1 MIRNIT
7 FAVLILFAITSCK
20 NQTEKLYIYKEPQKE
35 LLDPTSQWLND
46 EKNFFKKNYD
56 DVLDKFYNQNLKSN
70 NYAKAAKILEIA
82 ANKAN
87 RFQSFSDNLKYKID
101 DFAKK
106 YASQIN
112 NKKDLWFV
120 GVFCGQYYA
129 NKGEFDKAIE
139 NFKLLENIE
148 VNDYYS
154 CNIKASNFMRIAWCN
169 FNLGKQDLAL
179 AYNLKALELLKQT
192 DQKDMLGG
200 VYFYIYPIYLAAK
213 DYKNAEINLNKSI
226 YYYKLNG
233 KKNETNLFIC
243 LYNKIELLEEVNRK
257 KDKQKLIDSVLVA
270 FKKRKIK
277 DPSMK
282 TSLFLLDFSRKLDEN
297 KLEEA
302 TKILNEI
309 RPEIALLNSDYTT
322 ADFNK
327 AEALLEIKKNK
338 SIKDPKKIIQAIS
351 KFKEQNSY
359 QDLINSYQILYQ
371 DALWKKEYKKALEFY
386 SSLQDASDSLG
397 NEQMHNKVIELETKY
412 QTQKKEQ
419 EIKIQ
424 KETISKK
431 NAAIGGLI
439 AALLV
444 VFLGSII
451 YFLRQKQKKLKAEK
465 IQSQKFTKNLL
476 DKTEEERKRIAT
488 DLHDSVSH
496 ELLNLKNV
504 SQQNHQELNSKID
517 LIINDIRTISRNL
530 HPVLFDK
537 IGFQSSVENL
547 VERMQNHHDFMIT
560 TQIEYNDSLPKEDEL
575 QLYRIVQEALSNII
589 KYSNAFAAKVTFIQN
604 QNKYYLEI
612 IDNGQGFDVEETMLQ
627 KDAFG
632 LHNILQRS
640 KAIGGT
646 AQIQSSTKGTKIVVE
661 IQKNEK

>member
-1 MIRNIT
+1 MTRNIIIALLIF
-7 FAVLILFAITSCK
+7 FAMTACK
-20 NQTEKLYIYKEPQKE
+20 NQTDKLYLYKEPKKE
-35 LLDPTSQWLND
+35 ILDPTSEWLND
-46 EKNFFKKNYD
+46 EKNFFNKNYNQ
-56 DVLDKFYNQNLKSN
+56 VLNKFYQENLKAK
-70 NYAKAAKILEIA
+70 NYQKAAKILEIV

-87 RFQSFSDNLKYKID
+87 RFQSFSDDLKYKID
-101 DFAKK
+101 DFTKN

-120 GVFCGQYYA
+120 SVYNGQYYA
-129 NKGEFDKAIE
+129 NKGEFDKAIQI
-139 NFKLLENIE
+139 FKQLENIK
-148 VNDYYS
+148 VTDYES
-154 CNIKASNFMRIAWCN
+154 CIIKASNFMRIAWCN

-179 AYNLKALELLKQT
+179 KYNLKALELLKKT
-192 DQKDMLGG
+192 DRKDLLGG
-200 VYFYIYPIYLAAK
+200 VYFYIYPIYLASK

-226 YYYKLNG
+226 HYYKLNG
-233 KKNETNLFIC
+233 KTNETNLFIC
-243 LYNKIELLEEVNRK
+243 LYNKIELLEEVNKK
-257 KDKQKLIDSVLVA
+257 KDKQKLIDSVLIA
-270 FKKRKIK
+270 FKKRKII

-282 TSLFLLDFSRKLDEN
+282 TSLYLLDFSTKLDEN
-297 KLEEA
+297 KLDAA
-302 TKILNEI
+302 TKILDEI
-309 RPEIALLNSDYTT
+309 RPEITLLNSDYTT

-338 SIKDPKKIIQAIS
+338 SIKDPQKIIQAIP
-351 KFKEQNSY
+351 KFKEESSF
-359 QDLINSYQILYQ
+359 QDLINVYQILYQ
-371 DALWKKEYKKALEFY
+371 DALWKKEYKKALDYYKSYQE
-386 SSLQDASDSLG
+386 ASDSLG

-431 NAAIGGLI
+431 NAAIGSLI
-439 AALLV
+439 ATLIVL
-444 VFLGSII
+444 FLGAII
-451 YFLRQKQKKLKAEK
+451 YFLKQKQKKLKAEK

-504 SQQNHQELNSKID
+504 TEQNHEELNSKID
-517 LIINDIRTISRNL
+517 IIINDIRTISRNL

-537 IGFQSSVENL
+537 IGFRSSVENL

-560 TQIEYNDSLPKEDEL
+560 THIEYHDSLPKENEL

-589 KYSNAFAAKVTFIQN
+589 KYSNAFAAKVTFTED

-612 IDNGQGFDVEETMLQ
+612 IDNGQGFDVEETLLK

-632 LHNILQRS
+632 LHNIVQRS
-640 KAIGGT
+640 KAIGGI
-646 AQIQSSTKGTKIVVE
+646 ANIHSNTKGTKIVVE
-661 IQKNEK
+661 IQKK

>member
-1 MIRNIT
+1 MTRNIIVALLIF
-7 FAVLILFAITSCK
+7 FAMTACK
-20 NQTEKLYIYKEPQKE
+20 NQTDKLYLYKEPKKE
-35 LLDPTSQWLND
+35 ILDPTSEWLND
-46 EKNFFKKNYD
+46 EKNFFNKNYNQ
-56 DVLDKFYNQNLKSN
+56 VLNKFYQENLKAK
-70 NYAKAAKILEIA
+70 NYQKAAKILEIV

-87 RFQSFSDNLKYKID
+87 RFQSFSDDLKYKID
-101 DFAKK
+101 DFTKN

-120 GVFCGQYYA
+120 NVYNGQYYA
-129 NKGEFDKAIE
+129 NKGEFDKAIQI
-139 NFKLLENIE
+139 FKQLENIK
-148 VNDYYS
+148 VTDYES
-154 CNIKASNFMRIAWCN
+154 CIIKASNFMRIAWCN

-179 AYNLKALELLKQT
+179 KYNLKALELLKKT
-192 DQKDMLGG
+192 DRKDLLGG
-200 VYFYIYPIYLAAK
+200 VYFYIYPIYLASK

-226 YYYKLNG
+226 HYYKLNG
-233 KKNETNLFIC
+233 KTNETNLFIC
-243 LYNKIELLEEVNRK
+243 LYNKIELLEEVNKK
-257 KDKQKLIDSVLVA
+257 KDKQKLIDSVLIA
-270 FKKRKIK
+270 FKKRKII

-282 TSLFLLDFSRKLDEN
+282 TSLYLLDFSTKLDEN
-297 KLEEA
+297 KLDAA
-302 TKILNEI
+302 TKILDEI
-309 RPEIALLNSDYTT
+309 RPEITLLNSDYTT

-338 SIKDPKKIIQAIS
+338 SIKDPQKIIQAIP
-351 KFKEQNSY
+351 KFKEESSF
-359 QDLINSYQILYQ
+359 QDLINVYQILYQ
-371 DALWKKEYKKALEFY
+371 DALWKKEYKKALDYYKSYQE
-386 SSLQDASDSLG
+386 ASDSLG

-431 NAAIGGLI
+431 NAAIGSLI
-439 AALLV
+439 ATLIVL
-444 VFLGSII
+444 FLGAII
-451 YFLRQKQKKLKAEK
+451 YFLKQKQKKLKAEK

-504 SQQNHQELNSKID
+504 TEQNHEELNSKID
-517 LIINDIRTISRNL
+517 IIINDIRTISRNL

-537 IGFQSSVENL
+537 IGFRSSVENL

-560 TQIEYNDSLPKEDEL
+560 THIEYHDSLPKENEL

-589 KYSNAFAAKVTFIQN
+589 KYSNAFAAKVTFTED

-612 IDNGQGFDVEETMLQ
+612 IDNGQGFDVEETLLK

-632 LHNILQRS
+632 LHNIVQRS
-640 KAIGGT
+640 KAIGGI
-646 AQIQSSTKGTKIVVE
+646 ANIHSNTKGTKIVVE
-661 IQKNEK
+661 IQKK

>member
-1 MIRNIT
+1 MTRNIIVALLIF
-7 FAVLILFAITSCK
+7 FAMTACK
-20 NQTEKLYIYKEPQKE
+20 NQTDKLYLYKEPKKE
-35 LLDPTSQWLND
+35 ILDPTSEWLND
-46 EKNFFKKNYD
+46 EKNFFNKNYNQ
-56 DVLDKFYNQNLKSN
+56 VLHKFYQENLKVK
-70 NYAKAAKILEIA
+70 NYQKAAKILEIV

-87 RFQSFSDNLKYKID
+87 RFQSFSDDLKYKID
-101 DFAKK
+101 DFTKN

-120 GVFCGQYYA
+120 SVYNGQYYA
-129 NKGEFDKAIE
+129 NKGEFDKAIQI
-139 NFKLLENIE
+139 FKQLENIK
-148 VNDYYS
+148 VTDYES
-154 CNIKASNFMRIAWCN
+154 CIIKASNFMRIAWCN

-179 AYNLKALELLKQT
+179 KYNLKALELLKKT
-192 DQKDMLGG
+192 DRKDLLGG
-200 VYFYIYPIYLAAK
+200 VYFYIYPIYLASK

-226 YYYKLNG
+226 HYYKLNG
-233 KKNETNLFIC
+233 KTNETNLFIC
-243 LYNKIELLEEVNRK
+243 LYNKIELLEEVNKK
-257 KDKQKLIDSVLVA
+257 KDKQKLIDSVLIA
-270 FKKRKIK
+270 FKKRKII

-282 TSLFLLDFSRKLDEN
+282 TSLYLLDFSTKLDEN
-297 KLEEA
+297 KLDAA
-302 TKILNEI
+302 TKILDEI
-309 RPEIALLNSDYTT
+309 RPEITLLNSNYTT

-338 SIKDPKKIIQAIS
+338 SIKDPQKIIQAIP
-351 KFKEQNSY
+351 KFKEESSF
-359 QDLINSYQILYQ
+359 QDLINVYQILYQ
-371 DALWKKEYKKALEFY
+371 DALWKKEYKKALDYYKSYQE
-386 SSLQDASDSLG
+386 ASDSLG

-431 NAAIGGLI
+431 NAAIGSLI
-439 AALLV
+439 ATLIVL
-444 VFLGSII
+444 FLGAII
-451 YFLRQKQKKLKAEK
+451 YFLKQKQKKLKAEK

-504 SQQNHQELNSKID
+504 TEQNHEELNSKID
-517 LIINDIRTISRNL
+517 IIINDIRTISRNL

-537 IGFQSSVENL
+537 IGFRSSVENL

-560 TQIEYNDSLPKEDEL
+560 THIEYHDSLPKENEL

-589 KYSNAFAAKVTFIQN
+589 KYSNAFAAKVTFTED

-612 IDNGQGFDVEETMLQ
+612 IDNGQGFDVEETLLK

-632 LHNILQRS
+632 LHNIVQRS
-640 KAIGGT
+640 KAIGGI
-646 AQIQSSTKGTKIVVE
+646 ANIHSNTKGTKIVVE
-661 IQKNEK
+661 IQKK

>member
-1 MIRNIT
+1 MTRNIIIALLIF
-7 FAVLILFAITSCK
+7 FAMTACK
-20 NQTEKLYIYKEPQKE
+20 NQTDKLYLYKEPKKE
-35 LLDPTSQWLND
+35 ILDPTSEWLND
-46 EKNFFKKNYD
+46 EKNFFNKNYNQ
-56 DVLDKFYNQNLKSN
+56 VLNKFYQENLKAK
-70 NYAKAAKILEIA
+70 NYQKAAKILEIV

-87 RFQSFSDNLKYKID
+87 RFQSFSDDLKYKID
-101 DFAKK
+101 DFTKN

-120 GVFCGQYYA
+120 NVYNGQYYA
-129 NKGEFDKAIE
+129 NKGEFDKAIQI
-139 NFKLLENIE
+139 FKQLENIK
-148 VNDYYS
+148 VTDYES
-154 CNIKASNFMRIAWCN
+154 CIIKASNFMRIAWCN

-179 AYNLKALELLKQT
+179 KYNLKALELLKKT
-192 DQKDMLGG
+192 DRKDLLGG
-200 VYFYIYPIYLAAK
+200 VYFYIYPIYLASK

-226 YYYKLNG
+226 HYYKLNG
-233 KKNETNLFIC
+233 KTNETNLFIC
-243 LYNKIELLEEVNRK
+243 LYNKIELLEEVNKK
-257 KDKQKLIDSVLVA
+257 KDKQKLIDSVLIA
-270 FKKRKIK
+270 FKKRKII

-282 TSLFLLDFSRKLDEN
+282 TSLYLLDFSTKLDEN
-297 KLEEA
+297 KLDAA
-302 TKILNEI
+302 TKILDEI
-309 RPEIALLNSDYTT
+309 RPEITLLNSDYTT

-338 SIKDPKKIIQAIS
+338 SIKDPQKIIQAIP
-351 KFKEQNSY
+351 KFKEESSY
-359 QDLINSYQILYQ
+359 QDLINVYQILYQ
-371 DALWKKEYKKALEFY
+371 DALWKKEYKKALDYYKSYQE
-386 SSLQDASDSLG
+386 ASDSLG

-431 NAAIGGLI
+431 NAAIGSLI
-439 AALLV
+439 ATLIVL
-444 VFLGSII
+444 FLGAII
-451 YFLRQKQKKLKAEK
+451 YFLKQKQKKLKAEK

-504 SQQNHQELNSKID
+504 TAQNHEELNSKID
-517 LIINDIRTISRNL
+517 IIINDIRTISRNL

-537 IGFQSSVENL
+537 IGFRSSVENL

-560 TQIEYNDSLPKEDEL
+560 THIEYHDSLPKENEL

-589 KYSNAFAAKVTFIQN
+589 KYSNAFAAKVTFTED

-612 IDNGQGFDVEETMLQ
+612 IDNGQGFDVEETLLK

-632 LHNILQRS
+632 LHNIVQRS
-640 KAIGGT
+640 KAIGGI
-646 AQIQSSTKGTKIVVE
+646 ANIHSNTKGTKIVVE
-661 IQKNEK
+661 IQKK

>member
-1 MIRNIT
+1 MT
-7 FAVLILFAITSCK
+7 ACK
-20 NQTEKLYIYKEPQKE
+20 NQTDKLYLYKEPKKE
-35 LLDPTSQWLND
+35 ILDPTSEWLND
-46 EKNFFKKNYD
+46 EKNFFNKNYNQ
-56 DVLDKFYNQNLKSN
+56 VLNKFYQENLKAK
-70 NYAKAAKILEIA
+70 NYQKAAKILEIV

-87 RFQSFSDNLKYKID
+87 RFQSFSDDLKYKID
-101 DFAKK
+101 DFTKN

-120 GVFCGQYYA
+120 NVYNGQYYA
-129 NKGEFDKAIE
+129 NKGEFDKAIQI
-139 NFKLLENIE
+139 FKQLENIK
-148 VNDYYS
+148 VTDYES
-154 CNIKASNFMRIAWCN
+154 CIIKASNFMRIAWCN

-179 AYNLKALELLKQT
+179 KYNLKALELLKKT
-192 DQKDMLGG
+192 DRKDLLGG
-200 VYFYIYPIYLAAK
+200 VYFYIYPIYLASK

-226 YYYKLNG
+226 HYYKLNG
-233 KKNETNLFIC
+233 KTNETNLFIC
-243 LYNKIELLEEVNRK
+243 LYNKIELLEEVNKK
-257 KDKQKLIDSVLVA
+257 KDKQKLIDSVLIA
-270 FKKRKIK
+270 FKKRKII

-282 TSLFLLDFSRKLDEN
+282 TSLYLLDFSTKLDEN
-297 KLEEA
+297 KLDAA
-302 TKILNEI
+302 TKILDEI
-309 RPEIALLNSDYTT
+309 RPEITLLNSDYTT

-338 SIKDPKKIIQAIS
+338 SIKDPQKIIQAIP
-351 KFKEQNSY
+351 KFKEESSY
-359 QDLINSYQILYQ
+359 QDLINVYQILYQ
-371 DALWKKEYKKALEFY
+371 DALWKKEYKKALDYYKSYQE
-386 SSLQDASDSLG
+386 ASDSLG

-431 NAAIGGLI
+431 NAAIGSLI
-439 AALLV
+439 ATLIVL
-444 VFLGSII
+444 FLGAII
-451 YFLRQKQKKLKAEK
+451 YFLKQKQKKLKAEK

-504 SQQNHQELNSKID
+504 TAQNHEELNSKID
-517 LIINDIRTISRNL
+517 IIINDIRTISRNL

-537 IGFQSSVENL
+537 IGFRSSVENL

-560 TQIEYNDSLPKEDEL
+560 THIEYHDSLPKENEL

-589 KYSNAFAAKVTFIQN
+589 KYSNAFAAKVTFTED

-612 IDNGQGFDVEETMLQ
+612 IDNGQGFDVEETLLK

-632 LHNILQRS
+632 LHNIVQRS
-640 KAIGGT
+640 KAIGGI
-646 AQIQSSTKGTKIVVE
+646 ANIHSNTKGTKIVVE
-661 IQKNEK
+661 IQKK

>member
-1 MIRNIT
+1 MTRNIIVALLIF
-7 FAVLILFAITSCK
+7 FAMTACK
-20 NQTEKLYIYKEPQKE
+20 NQTDKLYLYKEPKKE
-35 LLDPTSQWLND
+35 ILDPTSEWLND
-46 EKNFFKKNYD
+46 EKNFFNKNYNQ
-56 DVLDKFYNQNLKSN
+56 VLNKFYQENLKVK
-70 NYAKAAKILEIA
+70 NYQKAAKILEIV

-87 RFQSFSDNLKYKID
+87 RFQSFSDDLKYKID
-101 DFAKK
+101 DFTKN

-120 GVFCGQYYA
+120 SVYNGQYYA
-129 NKGEFDKAIE
+129 NKGEFDKAIQI
-139 NFKLLENIE
+139 FKQLENIK
-148 VNDYYS
+148 VTDYES
-154 CNIKASNFMRIAWCN
+154 CIIKASNFMRIAWCN

-179 AYNLKALELLKQT
+179 KYNLKALELLKKT
-192 DQKDMLGG
+192 DRKDLLGG
-200 VYFYIYPIYLAAK
+200 VYFYIYPIYLASK

-226 YYYKLNG
+226 HYYKLNG
-233 KKNETNLFIC
+233 KTNETNLFIC
-243 LYNKIELLEEVNRK
+243 LYNKIELLEEVNKK
-257 KDKQKLIDSVLVA
+257 KDKQKLIDSVLIA
-270 FKKRKIK
+270 FKKRKII

-282 TSLFLLDFSRKLDEN
+282 TSLYLLDFSTKLDEN
-297 KLEEA
+297 KLDAA
-302 TKILNEI
+302 TKILDEI
-309 RPEIALLNSDYTT
+309 RPEITLLNSNYTT

-338 SIKDPKKIIQAIS
+338 SIKDPQKIIQAIP
-351 KFKEQNSY
+351 KFKEESSY
-359 QDLINSYQILYQ
+359 QDLINVYQILYQ
-371 DALWKKEYKKALEFY
+371 DALWKKEYKKALDYYKSYQE
-386 SSLQDASDSLG
+386 ASDSLG

-431 NAAIGGLI
+431 NAAIGSLI
-439 AALLV
+439 ATLIVL
-444 VFLGSII
+444 FLGAII
-451 YFLRQKQKKLKAEK
+451 YFLKQKQKKLKAEK

-504 SQQNHQELNSKID
+504 TEQNHEELNSKID
-517 LIINDIRTISRNL
+517 IIINDIRTISRNL

-537 IGFQSSVENL
+537 IGFRSSVENL

-560 TQIEYNDSLPKEDEL
+560 THIEYHDSLPKENEL

-589 KYSNAFAAKVTFIQN
+589 KYSNAFAAKVTFTED

-612 IDNGQGFDVEETMLQ
+612 IDNGQGFDVEETLLK

-632 LHNILQRS
+632 LHNIVQRS
-640 KAIGGT
+640 KAIGGI
-646 AQIQSSTKGTKIVVE
+646 ANIHSNTKGTKIVVE
-661 IQKNEK
+661 IQKK

>member
-1 MIRNIT
+1 MT
-7 FAVLILFAITSCK
+7 ACK
-20 NQTEKLYIYKEPQKE
+20 NQTDKLYLYKEPKKE
-35 LLDPTSQWLND
+35 ILDPTSEWLND
-46 EKNFFKKNYD
+46 EKNFFNKNYNQ
-56 DVLDKFYNQNLKSN
+56 VLNKFYQENLKAK
-70 NYAKAAKILEIA
+70 NYQKAAKILEIV

-87 RFQSFSDNLKYKID
+87 RFQSFSDDLKYKID
-101 DFAKK
+101 DFTKN

-120 GVFCGQYYA
+120 NVYNGQYYA
-129 NKGEFDKAIE
+129 NKGEFDKAIQI
-139 NFKLLENIE
+139 FKQLENIK
-148 VNDYYS
+148 VTDYES
-154 CNIKASNFMRIAWCN
+154 CIIKASNFMRIAWCN

-179 AYNLKALELLKQT
+179 KYNLKALELLKKT
-192 DQKDMLGG
+192 DRKDLLGG
-200 VYFYIYPIYLAAK
+200 VYFYIYPIYLASK

-226 YYYKLNG
+226 HYYKLNG
-233 KKNETNLFIC
+233 KTNETNLFIC
-243 LYNKIELLEEVNRK
+243 LYNKIELLEEVNKK
-257 KDKQKLIDSVLVA
+257 KDKQKLIDSVLIA
-270 FKKRKIK
+270 FKKRKII

-282 TSLFLLDFSRKLDEN
+282 TSLYLLDFSTKLDEN
-297 KLEEA
+297 KLDAA
-302 TKILNEI
+302 TKILDEI
-309 RPEIALLNSDYTT
+309 RPEITLLNSDYTT

-338 SIKDPKKIIQAIS
+338 SIKDPQKIIQAIP
-351 KFKEQNSY
+351 KFKEESSF
-359 QDLINSYQILYQ
+359 QDLINVYQILYQ
-371 DALWKKEYKKALEFY
+371 DALWKKEYKKALDYYKSYQE
-386 SSLQDASDSLG
+386 ASDSLG

-431 NAAIGGLI
+431 NAAIGSLI
-439 AALLV
+439 ATLIVL
-444 VFLGSII
+444 FLGAII
-451 YFLRQKQKKLKAEK
+451 YFLKQKQKKLKAEK

-504 SQQNHQELNSKID
+504 TEQNHEELNSKID
-517 LIINDIRTISRNL
+517 IIINDIRTISRNL

-537 IGFQSSVENL
+537 IGFRSSVENL

-560 TQIEYNDSLPKEDEL
+560 THIEYHDSLPKENEL

-589 KYSNAFAAKVTFIQN
+589 KYSNAFAAKVTFTED

-612 IDNGQGFDVEETMLQ
+612 IDNGQGFDVEETLLK

-632 LHNILQRS
+632 LHNIVQRS
-640 KAIGGT
+640 KAIGGI
-646 AQIQSSTKGTKIVVE
+646 ANIHSNTKGTKIVVE
-661 IQKNEK
+661 IQKK

>member
-1 MIRNIT
+1 MTRNIIIALLIF
-7 FAVLILFAITSCK
+7 FAMTACK
-20 NQTEKLYIYKEPQKE
+20 NQTDKLYLYKEPKKE
-35 LLDPTSQWLND
+35 ILDPTSEWLND
-46 EKNFFKKNYD
+46 EKNFFNKNYNQ
-56 DVLDKFYNQNLKSN
+56 VLNKFYQENLKVK
-70 NYAKAAKILEIA
+70 NYQKAAKILEIV

-87 RFQSFSDNLKYKID
+87 RFQSFSDDLKYKID
-101 DFAKK
+101 DFTKN

-112 NKKDLWFV
+112 NKKDLWFINV
-120 GVFCGQYYA
+120 YDGQYYA
-129 NKGEFDKAIE
+129 NKGEFDKAIQI
-139 NFKLLENIE
+139 FKQLENIE
-148 VNDYYS
+148 VTDYES
-154 CNIKASNFMRIAWCN
+154 CIIKASNFMRIAWCN

-179 AYNLKALELLKQT
+179 KYNLKALELLKKT
-192 DQKDMLGG
+192 DRKDLLGG
-200 VYFYIYPIYLAAK
+200 VYFYIYPIYLASK

-226 YYYKLNG
+226 HYYKLNG
-233 KKNETNLFIC
+233 KTNETNLFIC
-243 LYNKIELLEEVNRK
+243 LYNKIELLEEVNKK
-257 KDKQKLIDSVLVA
+257 KDKQKLIDSVLFA
-270 FKKRKIK
+270 FKKRKII

-282 TSLFLLDFSRKLDEN
+282 TSLYLLDFSTKLDEN
-297 KLEEA
+297 KLDAA
-302 TKILNEI
+302 TKILDEI
-309 RPEIALLNSDYTT
+309 RPEITLLNSDYTT

-338 SIKDPKKIIQAIS
+338 SIKDPQKIIQAIP
-351 KFKEQNSY
+351 KFKEESSY
-359 QDLINSYQILYQ
+359 QDLINAYQILYQ
-371 DALWKKEYKKALEFY
+371 DALWKKEYKKALDYYKSYQE
-386 SSLQDASDSLG
+386 ASDSLG
-397 NEQMHNKVIELETKY
+397 NEQIHNKVIELETKY

-431 NAAIGGLI
+431 NAAIGSLI
-439 AALLV
+439 ATLIVL
-444 VFLGSII
+444 FLGAII
-451 YFLRQKQKKLKAEK
+451 YFLKQKQKKLKAEK

-517 LIINDIRTISRNL
+517 IIINDIRTISRNL

-560 TQIEYNDSLPKEDEL
+560 THIEYYDTLPKENEL

-589 KYSNAFAAKVTFIQN
+589 KYSNAFAAKVTFTED

-612 IDNGQGFDVEETMLQ
+612 IDNGQGFDVEETLLK

-632 LHNILQRS
+632 LHNIVQRS
-640 KAIGGT
+640 KAIGGI
-646 AQIQSSTKGTKIVVE
+646 ANINSNTKGTKIVVE
-661 IQKNEK
+661 IQKK